1 MDRRPTLDPRSPLVL
16 DMHDLARRPG
26 SMLTVERALEAPAD
40 LGTALVG
47 IAEGS
52 AMTLDVRLESVM
64 EGVLVTGT
72 ARGVMAGECGR
83 CLDQFTHEIVA
94 DIQEMFVYPDRANV
108 AEETGDD
115 EEDLRELDGDLADLE
130 PVLRDA
136 VVTALPFQPLCS
148 SDCPGLCSECGARL
162 ADDPDHAHEIL
173 DPRWSALQSMFE
185 DSNVSDKTKES

>member
-1 MDRRPTLDPRSPLVL
+1 MDRHPTLDPRSPFVL

-40 LGTALVG
+40 LGSALVG
-47 IAEGS
+47 VPEGS
-52 AMTLDVRLESVM
+52 PIALDVRLEAVM
-64 EGVLVTGT
+64 EGVLVSGT
-72 ARGVMAGECGR
+72 ARATMRGECGR
-83 CLDQFTHEIVA
+83 CLDEVSRDIVA
-94 DIQEMFVYPDRANV
+94 DIQELYVYPDRADV

-115 EEDLRELDGDLADLE
+115 DEDLRELDGDYADLE

-148 SDCPGLCSECGARL
+148 PDCPGLCSECGVKL

>member
-1 MDRRPTLDPRSPLVL
+1 
-16 DMHDLARRPG
+16 MHDLARRPG

-40 LGTALVG
+40 LGSALVG
-47 IAEGS
+47 VPEGS
-52 AMTLDVRLESVM
+52 PVALDVRMEAVM
-64 EGVLVTGT
+64 EGVLVSGT
-72 ARGVMAGECGR
+72 ARTMMVGECGR
-83 CLDQFTHEIVA
+83 CLDQFSREIVA
-94 DIQEMFVYPDRANV
+94 DIQELFVYPDRANV

-115 EEDLRELDGDLADLE
+115 DEDLRELDGDLADIE

-148 SDCPGLCSECGARL
+148 PDCAGLCSECGARL
-162 ADDPDHAHEIL
+162 EDDPDHAHEIL